1 MRQFRR
7 YPSVLRLVAAMLLAV
22 PLSACTH
29 WVALSDPKYI
39 SDSDHSMFRLSVTG
53 ERTKVIVKHPKIEGD
68 SLVWDHH
75 GRQTLPMKKINYAE
89 AHQIDPVATGFLGIA
104 TALFIT
110 AFILVNES
118 GTSIGL

>member
-1 MRQFRR
+1 MQLLRSH
-7 YPSVLRLVAAMLLAV
+7 PAVLRLIAAMLLVV

-29 WVALSDPKYI
+29 WVALSDPSYI
-39 SDSDHSMFRLSVTG
+39 TDSGHSMFRLTVSG
-53 ERTKVIVKHPKIEGD
+53 ERSKVIVKNPKIEGD
-68 SLVWDHH
+68 TLVWDHH
-75 GRQTLPMKKINYAE
+75 GRQTLPMSRVKYAE

-118 GTSIGL
+118 GTPIGL

>member
-1 MRQFRR
+1 MRQLRR
-7 YPSVLRLVAAMLLAV
+7 YPSVLRLIAATLLAV

-39 SDSDHSMFRLSVTG
+39 SDSEHSMFRVSVTG
-53 ERTKVIVKHPKIEGD
+53 ERSKVIVKHPKIEGD

-75 GRQTLPMKKINYAE
+75 GRQTLPMKRINFAE
-89 AHQIDPVATGFLGIA
+89 AHQIDPVATGFFALAG
-104 TALFIT
+104 ALFIT

-118 GTSIGL
+118 GTPIGL

>member
-7 YPSVLRLVAAMLLAV
+7 YPSVLRLIATMMLVA

-29 WVALSDPKYI
+29 WVALSDPSYI
-39 SDSDHSMFRLSVTG
+39 GDSEHSMFRLTVVG
-53 ERTKVIVKHPKIEGD
+53 EHGKVIVKHPKIEGD

-75 GRQTLPMKKINYAE
+75 GRQTLPMKRINYAE

-104 TALFIT
+104 VALFIT
-110 AFILVNES
+110 AFVLVNES

>member
-1 MRQFRR
+1 MRQLRR
-7 YPSVLRLVAAMLLAV
+7 YPSVLRLIAAALLAV
-22 PLSACTH
+22 PLAACTH

-39 SDSDHSMFRLSVTG
+39 EADGSLYRLTVSG
-53 ERTKVIVKHPKIEGD
+53 ERSKVIVKKPAIEGD

-75 GRQTLPMKKINYAE
+75 GRQALPMSRVKYAE
-89 AHQIDPVATGFLGIA
+89 VHKIDPVATGFLGIA

-110 AFILVNES
+110 AFILVNEG